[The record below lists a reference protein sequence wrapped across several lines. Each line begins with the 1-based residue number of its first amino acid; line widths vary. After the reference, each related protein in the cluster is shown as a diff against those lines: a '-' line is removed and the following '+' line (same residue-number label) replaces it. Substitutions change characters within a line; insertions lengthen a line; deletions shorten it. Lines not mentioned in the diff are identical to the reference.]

1 MSKVFNRA
9 QSRVLARRVKEKFTP
24 DKEDLT
30 KVRVVSGGVAQVAG
44 QVYNSATGGFRAG
57 TVVEATN
64 VGTAGNAQYVAKYAS
79 SNSLGLDGNAIR
91 QALLG
96 LGNSA
101 VGGWSESDLQKK
113 IDDAI
118 RDAINNG
125 TIPTSDPSTP
135 TPTSASP
142 VTRTIDDIIRD
153 TKGPVVAP
161 AGNSV
166 TVKIPDTVQVGDFL
180 IFIVNSRTVYDETD
194 IPPGSP
200 YYPNG
205 INSQATPDGIPDGW
219 TYFFGASTYTWFGAG
234 SPQEL
239 RSLSAESLWKEA
251 EESDIGADVT
261 FDFYLTQTDIIYYL
275 LVLNGDYII
284 PQEDDS
290 DWNIGTNEAYGTED
304 TDPDYR
310 TGGQM
315 ISGENN
321 LYIDN
326 INLAH
331 NYPFVLAFGVTEAG
345 ITTTPQ
351 GSWREL
357 VDFTSGNISIVV
369 LMKKIN
375 SLSGS
380 STGLIRGYLS
390 FSDAFF
396 AAVGVELLQVDA

>member
-1 MSKVFNRA
+1 MPKIITERIIDRNPNGTSGVGVGVNGRA
-9 QSRVLARRVKEKFTP
+9 SNVGGIGSVP
-24 DKEDLT
+24 
-30 KVRVVSGGVAQVAG
+30 VSG
-44 QVYNSATGGFRAG
+44 
-57 TVVEATN
+57 
-64 VGTAGNAQYVAKYAS
+64 
-79 SNSLGLDGNAIR
+79 L
-91 QALLG
+91 
-96 LGNSA
+96 
-101 VGGWSESDLQKK
+101 SESVVRQIIDEAIQDLLDSDDLQ
-113 IDDAI
+113 DV
-118 RDAINNG
+118 INNN
-125 TIPTSDPSTP
+125 PPPPQPS
-135 TPTSASP
+135 SANP
-142 VTRTIDDIIRD
+142 ETRTIDDIIRD

-161 AGNSV
+161 ASNSV

-205 INSQATPDGIPDGW
+205 INREATPDGIPDGW

-251 EESDIGADVT
+251 EESDIGADVA
-261 FDFYLTQTDIIYYL
+261 FDFYLAQTDIIYYL

-290 DWNIGTNEAYGTED
+290 DWSIGTNEAYGTED